1 MTKDQRHSIKSSTRT
16 STPPRSTFNRGA
28 LSFRSSLGQLGEGL
42 ALQYLL
48 TEAFTLEAKNW
59 RGKSGELDLIM
70 RQGELLII
78 VEVRST
84 SHQWLERPAE
94 ATPLSKQ
101 RQVARCAHEYIQQ
114 RSSHLP
120 LIMDIRF
127 DILGLLIPPQ
137 LWRADQVTESF
148 TPSTTADSDS
158 HSSTLSLSFDHPEIE
173 LDHVENAYFSP
184 WAF

>member
-1 MTKDQRHSIKSSTRT
+1 
-16 STPPRSTFNRGA
+16 
-28 LSFRSSLGQLGEGL
+28 
-42 ALQYLL
+42 
-48 TEAFTLEAKNW
+48 
-59 RGKSGELDLIM
+59 M